1 MRCFNNML
9 TLINT
14 NTIQPPIAPVGVDYL
29 AAAVEDAGFDVEV
42 VDLALARQ
50 PSSVLRKYFDSRTP
64 ELIGLTFRNTDDC
77 FWPSAH
83 WFVPELCR
91 TIACIKELTSAPI
104 VLGGVGFS
112 MMTLPIMKL
121 TGADFGIRGDGE
133 QAICR
138 LLRQLAAT
146 KNFERVP
153 GLIWRQ
159 NGSLLYNRPAWS
171 SGLAIP
177 HRRGNI
183 DNLTYFRRGGQIGL
197 ETKRGCNRKCLY
209 CADALAKGPRPR
221 LRRPTEVA
229 DEFEALLA
237 QGIDLL
243 HLCDSE
249 FNIPRRHAVAV
260 CQELIRRRLG
270 RKVRW
275 YAYMAVLPFD
285 AELAHLMQKA
295 GCLGIN
301 FTADAAC
308 LEILKTYCQKHRSAD
323 IKRAVQLCR
332 RYGIA
337 VMIDLLLGGP
347 GETPDT
353 LAETINFMKSLDA
366 DCFGAALGLR
376 IYEGTAAAQLIRA
389 QGPLETNPALRRR
402 YAGPVEFCQPTFYI
416 SHHLGEQPARLVRDL
431 IGGDDRFFEP
441 SEDIPSSGPA
451 HADPAAPLAAST
463 AARPA
468 SARDHNYNQN
478 QQLIDAINAG
488 ARGAYW
494 HILRRLRTGEL

>member
-1 MRCFNNML
+1 ML

-14 NTIQPPIAPVGVDYL
+14 NTIQPPIAPVGLDYV
-29 AAAVEDAGFDVEV
+29 ADAVENAGFDVEV
-42 VDLALARQ
+42 VDLALTDE
-50 PSSVLRKYFDSRTP
+50 PFSVLRRYFDHHTP
-64 ELIGLTFRNTDDC
+64 DLIGISFRNTDDC

-91 TIACIKELTSAPI
+91 TIACIKQLSSAPI

-112 MMTLPIMKL
+112 LMSLPIMKQ
-121 TGADFGIRGDGE
+121 THADFGIRGDGE
-133 QAICR
+133 QALGR
-138 LLRQLAAT
+138 LLRQLENA

-159 NGSLLYNRPAWS
+159 NGRLLHNRPAWP

-177 HRRGNI
+177 HRRRSV

-221 LRRPTEVA
+221 LRRPADVA
-229 DEFEALLA
+229 DEFEELFA

-249 FNIPRRHAVAV
+249 FNIPRRHAAAV
-260 CQELIRRRLG
+260 CEELIRRRLG

-275 YAYMAVLPFD
+275 YTYMAVLPFD

-301 FTADAAC
+301 FTADTAC
-308 LEILKTYCQKHRSAD
+308 PEILKTYCQKHSAAD
-323 IKRAVQLCR
+323 IKQAVKLCR
-332 RYGIA
+332 RYDIA

-366 DCFGAALGLR
+366 DCIGAALGLR

-389 QGPLETNPALRRR
+389 QGPLETNPAIRRR

-416 SHHLGEQPARLVRDL
+416 SSRLGEQPAQLVRDL
-431 IGGDDRFFEP
+431 IAGDERFFEP
-441 SEDIPSSGPA
+441 ADDTTNQSLTTPA
-451 HADPAAPLAAST
+451 
-463 AARPA
+463 PA
-468 SARDHNYNQN
+468 SPTPVRDHNYSQN
-478 QQLIDAINAG
+478 QQLTDAINAG

-494 HILRRLRTGEL
+494 HILRQLRTGEL